1 MAYFYAVTAD
11 RLRRGR
17 GRPTV
22 RAVRT
27 DPAPARVQRA
37 PATRDQVDA
46 HRFGVRRMEAALV
59 RADPVLLHEQIRSQ
73 RRAVFAGVLV
83 GLLALGVAALL
94 ARVDPATDWRSRAL
108 VQGQRSGVLY
118 AVVRDPDRSALLVPV
133 PDPVAGRL
141 VLAAHGRDDGATAV
155 PVPVPDDALAAAPR
169 TAPAAVPGTVGVPL
183 DGVPVPP
190 AWAVCDTRGE
200 GSGAGTTT
208 VLAGSLGPVPAGPE
222 PVALLAA
229 EGGATY
235 LVHDGARHRLDPS
248 DRNALDG
255 LGLFGAPVRRV
266 GDGLLSAIPEGA
278 PLRVPAP
285 GPTPVAGLGRNGDV
299 VRSQSLGAGSTYFLV
314 VDDGLARIP
323 VTLADAVR
331 SRTGQAE
338 PATLPPGLVDDV
350 GQTRV
355 PGAEAWPAARAEVT
369 EVPPVLCGTW
379 REGRRALVA
388 GIEEPVAP
396 GAVRV
401 RLAGADDAGP
411 GLDAVVLPGTGP
423 GPLRTGP
430 VDTGGGDG
438 GTRLLLAA
446 SGAVHGVADAGT
458 GRALGIGEAG
468 DAPAEMVR
476 LLPRAGVLSVAA
488 AREVA
493 DLPG

>member
-1 MAYFYAVTAD
+1 M
-11 RLRRGR
+11 
-17 GRPTV
+17 
-22 RAVRT
+22 RT

-59 RADPVLLHEQIRSQ
+59 RADPVPRHEQIRSQ
-73 RRAVFAGVLV
+73 HRAVFAGVLV

-108 VQGQRSGVLY
+108 VQGERSGVLY
-118 AVVRDPDRSALLVPV
+118 AVVRAPDRSELLVPV

-200 GSGAGTTT
+200 GAGAGAGTTT
-208 VLAGSLGPVPAGPE
+208 VLAGSLGPAPAAPE
-222 PVALLAA
+222 PVVLLTA
-229 EGGATY
+229 EGSATY
-235 LVHDGARHRLDPS
+235 LVHDGARHRLDPA

-255 LGLFGAPVRRV
+255 LGLLGAPVRLV
-266 GDGLLSAIPEGA
+266 GDGLLSAIPEGT
-278 PLRVPAP
+278 PLRVPTP
-285 GPTPVAGLGRNGDV
+285 EPTPVAGLGRSGEV

-314 VDDGLARIP
+314 IDGGLARIP

-350 GQTRV
+350 PQTRV
-355 PGAEAWPAARAEVT
+355 PGAEAWPAARAEVTAVT

-388 GIEEPVAP
+388 GTEEPVAP

-411 GLDAVVLPGTGP
+411 ALDSVVLPGTGP

-430 VDTGGGDG
+430 ADTGDGDG
-438 GTRLLLAA
+438 GTRLLLAT
-446 SGAVHGVADAGT
+446 SGAVHGVADAET
-458 GRALGIGEAG
+458 GRALGIGVAG

>member
-1 MAYFYAVTAD
+1 M
-11 RLRRGR
+11 
-17 GRPTV
+17 
-22 RAVRT
+22 RT

-59 RADPVLLHEQIRSQ
+59 RADPVPLHEQIRSQ

-118 AVVRDPDRSALLVPV
+118 AVVRDPASAALLVPV

-141 VLAAHGRDDGATAV
+141 VLAAHGRDDGAAAV

-169 TAPAAVPGTVGVPL
+169 TAPAAVPGTVGVLL

-200 GSGAGTTT
+200 GPGTGTTT
-208 VLAGSLGPVPAGPE
+208 VLAGSLGPVPAGPR
-222 PVALLAA
+222 PAVLLTA

-235 LVHDGARHRLDPS
+235 LVHDGARHRLDPA
-248 DRNALDG
+248 DRDALDG
-255 LGLFGAPVRRV
+255 LGLLGAPVRRV
-266 GDGLLSAIPEGA
+266 GDGLLSAVPEGA
-278 PLRVPAP
+278 PLRVPTP
-285 GPTPVAGLGRNGDV
+285 EPTPVAGLGRNGDV
-299 VRSQSLGAGSTYFLV
+299 VRSQSLGAGATYFLV
-314 VDDGLARIP
+314 ADGGLARIP

-338 PATLPPGLVDDV
+338 PATLPPGRVDDV
-350 GQTRV
+350 PQTQV
-355 PGAEAWPAARAEVT
+355 PGAEAWPVARAEVA
-369 EVPPVLCGTW
+369 EVPPALCATW
-379 REGRRALVA
+379 REGRRELVTGA
-388 GIEEPVAP
+388 EEPVVP

-401 RLAGADDAGP
+401 RLAGADDSGP
-411 GLDAVVLPGTGP
+411 ALDAVVLPGTGP
-423 GPLRTGP
+423 GPLRTGSA
-430 VDTGGGDG
+430 DTGDGDG
-438 GTRLLLAA
+438 GTRWLLADT
-446 SGAVHGVADAGT
+446 V
-458 GRALGIGEAG
+458 RALGITAAG
-468 DAPAEMVR
+468 AAPAEMVR
-476 LLPRAGVLSVAA
+476 LLPRAGVLGVAA

-493 DLPG
+493 DLPR